1 MLPVDQSLCYC
12 KYKTNKV
19 VVEVEIVVVLEK
31 QIGRR
36 FYPLSEVRIM
46 VGRLKNLLTWR
57 SFKRGRDELS
67 KRMQ

>member
-46 VGRLKNLLTWR
+46 VGRPKNLLTWR